1 MSELSISALMRAEIT
16 AVLVAQPH
24 ALSTTQIAQQIV
36 GRGQAQPRAGGYFAE
51 DVYPYLRQ
59 LENAGEVVRIRRQDG
74 SVRVFWKLV
83 SRPDSAW
90 AAAVEVTGA
99 VDLDTPAGAI
109 VGGEDPGAD
118 GRRVSSS
125 STEDE
130 EAALR
135 SLLDARNRQIKTLK
149 AKVAERDQTIAIL
162 HGEIARRARQDRS
175 DPGAPRFVA
184 QDLDR

>member
-1 MSELSISALMRAEIT
+1 MSGQSVSALMRAEIT
-16 AVLVAQPH
+16 AVLVAHPR

-36 GRGQAQPRAGGYFAE
+36 GRGQAQPRSDGYFAE

-90 AAAVEVTGA
+90 AAAVGVTGV
-99 VDLDTPAGAI
+99 VDLDAPAGAI
-109 VGGEDPGAD
+109 IGGEDPEAD

-125 STEDE
+125 TSTEDE

-135 SLLDARNRQIKTLK
+135 ALLDARTRQIKALK
-149 AKVAERDQTIAIL
+149 AQVAEREQTIAIL
-162 HGEIARRARQDRS
+162 HGEIARRGRQ
-175 DPGAPRFVA
+175 DPGAPRFVV

>member
-1 MSELSISALMRAEIT
+1 MSGQSISALMRAEIT

-24 ALSTTQIAQQIV
+24 PLSTTQIAQQIV
-36 GRGQAQPRAGGYFAE
+36 GRGQTQPRAGGYFAE

-59 LENAGEVVRIRRQDG
+59 LENAGEVLRIRRQNG

-99 VDLDTPAGAI
+99 VDLDAPAGAI
-109 VGGEDPGAD
+109 IGGENPATD
-118 GRRVSSS
+118 GHRVSST

-135 SLLDARNRQIKTLK
+135 ALLDARNRQIKTLK
-149 AKVAERDQTIAIL
+149 AQVAERDQTIAIL
-162 HGEIARRARQDRS
+162 HGEIARRARQDR
-175 DPGAPRFVA
+175 GAPRFVV

>member
-1 MSELSISALMRAEIT
+1 MSGQSISALMRAEIT

-24 ALSTTQIAQQIV
+24 AQSTTQIAQQIV
-36 GRGQAQPRAGGYFAE
+36 GRGQTQPRAGGYFAE

-59 LENAGEVVRIRRQDG
+59 LENAGEVLRIRRQNG

-90 AAAVEVTGA
+90 AAAVGVTGV
-99 VDLDTPAGAI
+99 VDLDAPAGAI
-109 VGGEDPGAD
+109 IGGEEPGAG
-118 GRRVSSS
+118 GRRVPSAL
-125 STEDE
+125 TEDE

-135 SLLDARNRQIKTLK
+135 ALLDDRNRQIKALK
-149 AKVAERDQTIAIL
+149 AQVAELDQTIAIL
-162 HGEIARRARQDRS
+162 HGEIARRGRQ
-175 DPGAPRFVA
+175 DPGAPGLVV

>member
-1 MSELSISALMRAEIT
+1 MSVSALMRAEIT
-16 AVLVAQPH
+16 AVLVAH
-24 ALSTTQIAQQIV
+24 SRALSTTQIAQQIV

-59 LENAGEVVRIRRQDG
+59 LENAGEVVRTRRQDG
-74 SVRVFWKLV
+74 SVCVFWKLV

-90 AAAVEVTGA
+90 AAAVGVTGV
-99 VDLDTPAGAI
+99 VDLDAPAGAI
-109 VGGEDPGAD
+109 IGGEVAGAD
-118 GRRVSSS
+118 GRRVPSA

-135 SLLDARNRQIKTLK
+135 ALLDDRDRQIKALK
-149 AKVAERDQTIAIL
+149 AQVAELDQTIAIL
-162 HGEIARRARQDRS
+162 HGEIARRGRQGPVA
-175 DPGAPRFVA
+175 PGVVV